1 MDCINPPFSP
11 ISTNHKF
18 AKTSQ
23 LIGPTSTISAKKA
36 TFQVLTDLSPDL
48 EQNTVRGI
56 LRLNGQWVQGSAPA
70 APRAAVRSESPPLCS
85 LNAFYRVGFIHENGS
100 DFRDTALCRMTNLTT
115 DPSLDLAQAIGFPAD
130 VPEPSIATRL
140 WRSWNVICLA
150 AGVYAGYKGT
160 QLWTKFISDSNKA
173 ELYRRQDLRAAQALN
188 RTALRLE
195 GLLIKACQFIATRA
209 DVLPDEWVSTLSGL
223 HDRVPPRP
231 FAMIREQVERELGRS
246 LESVYAEFDP
256 IPLASASLAQVH
268 RARLHDGRRC
278 AVKVQYPGI
287 DGIIRAD
294 LRNMTMVL
302 RWLALLERDFDYR
315 ILMREAL
322 KYVPMELD
330 FVHESENAD
339 TMRRN
344 FADDASLIIP
354 EVYREFTTRRVLTME
369 LVEGIKVT
377 DIAGLERAGIDK
389 HVVAQKL
396 IEIFLDQVL
405 RDGFFH
411 ADPHPGNIL
420 IQPGPKIV
428 LLDFGLAKDFPPTF
442 RDGLVRLTF
451 SILTSNRQGIIDA
464 FQELGFRTRNGSPDT
479 LLTLS
484 DLFLGDTLKAKKAY
498 ADKELVEQ
506 FNEEFPKALKANP
519 VVEVPA
525 DVLLVSRMMGLLS
538 GLGKSL
544 DSQVD
549 LFATIMPYA
558 QRLMMAQA
566 GGPSGALPIAEQGN

>member
-1 MDCINPPFSP
+1 MR
-11 ISTNHKF
+11 
-18 AKTSQ
+18 Q
-23 LIGPTSTISAKKA
+23 LPEIPLA
-36 TFQVLTDLSPDL
+36 
-48 EQNTVRGI
+48 QN
-56 LRLNGQWVQGSAPA
+56 
-70 APRAAVRSESPPLCS
+70 PPLCS
-85 LNAFYRVGFIHENGS
+85 LNAFYRVGFIHENYETS
-100 DFRDTALCRMTNLTT
+100 DSRINNFLRMSNPTT
-115 DPSLDLAQAIGFPAD
+115 GPGFDFPAD
-130 VPEPSIATRL
+130 VPEPTIPTRL
-140 WRSWNVICLA
+140 WRSLNVIWLA
-150 AGVYAGYKGT
+150 ASVYAGYKGT
-160 QLWTKFISDSNKA
+160 QLRTRLISDRNKA

-188 RTALRLE
+188 RTALRME

-231 FAMIREQVERELGRS
+231 FAMIRDQVERELRRP

-256 IPLASASLAQVH
+256 KPLASASLAQVH
-268 RARLHDGRRC
+268 RARLHDGRIC

-294 LRNMTMVL
+294 LRNMIMVL
-302 RWLALLERDFDYR
+302 KWLALLERDFDYR

-330 FVHESENAD
+330 FVHEADNAD

-344 FADDASLIIP
+344 FAGRSELIIP

-369 LVEGIKVT
+369 LVSGIKVT
-377 DIAGLERAGIDK
+377 DVDALERAGIDK

-396 IEIFLDQVL
+396 IETFLDQVL

-464 FQELGFRTRNGSPDT
+464 FQELGFRTRNGSSDT
-479 LLTLS
+479 LLALS
-484 DLFLGDTLKAKKAY
+484 DLFLGNTLKAKKAY

-506 FNEEFPKALKANP
+506 FSEEFPKALKANP

-558 QRLMMAQA
+558 QRLMMAQSA
-566 GGPSGALPIAEQGN
+566 QPIAAPIAEQGN